1 MTDITE
7 GLINQLEHLSTE
19 TRLPLE
25 KRLVDTAVWYHK
37 NKDRI
42 PREDLGKRLDFM
54 EKTFDIFLE
63 MIAMSVDR
71 TQMLEGRGRS
81 ENLWL
86 PNGIVDTKTG
96 KRYG

>member
-7 GLINQLEHLSTE
+7 GLINQLEHLSSDG
-19 TRLPLE
+19 RLPLE

-42 PREDLGKRLDFM
+42 PRNAVEKRLDFL

-63 MIAMSVDR
+63 MIAMSVER
-71 TQMLEGRGRS
+71 TQLLEGRSKS

>member
-1 MTDITE
+1 MTDITQE
-7 GLINQLEHLSTE
+7 LIQKLEHLSTE

-25 KRLVDTAVWYHK
+25 KRLIDTAVWYHK

-42 PREDLGKRLDFM
+42 PKEDLGKRLDFM

-71 TQMLEGRGRS
+71 MQISEGRSKS

-86 PNGIVDTKTG
+86 PNGIVDMDTG